1 VRGPAYFV
9 KSNNGGTNWTVVNLT
24 AAGVMNG
31 IMDVHFQDLT
41 NGWVVGMDT
50 NAYSSSCS
58 APYHGCIARTTN
70 GGQTWTPVVT
80 TSLSCC
86 YFWKMAWP
94 STNVGYASLQQNGT
108 ISAIIFYKTTNGG
121 QTWVSNGIPISAAGG
136 CAFYLQGIG
145 FADTNTGWMGGASCA
160 TYQDSFIQTTDGGV
174 TWTPIG
180 YFDTTHMNRLKF
192 TATNWGYACG
202 FALHLYSPPLSLTN
216 PPPSEVVAGGSS
228 AQFQAGA
235 YPLAPASYQWLWN
248 GVAIAGATNST
259 FTLANAGR
267 TNEGA
272 YAVVISNSY
281 GTIISSNATLQVE
294 VPQILFPPKVLP
306 AGGVELGF
314 GDWDGSP
321 LTSNDFLNLE
331 LEASTNLI
339 NWQQLNL
346 PYSLSNGII
355 QVSDPTNLPARF
367 YRVVEH

>member
-1 VRGPAYFV
+1 
-9 KSNNGGTNWTVVNLT
+9 
-24 AAGVMNG
+24 
-31 IMDVHFQDLT
+31 
-41 NGWVVGMDT
+41 
-50 NAYSSSCS
+50 
-58 APYHGCIARTTN
+58 
-70 GGQTWTPVVT
+70 
-80 TSLSCC
+80 
-86 YFWKMAWP
+86 
-94 STNVGYASLQQNGT
+94 
-108 ISAIIFYKTTNGG
+108 
-121 QTWVSNGIPISAAGG
+121 
-136 CAFYLQGIG
+136 
-145 FADTNTGWMGGASCA
+145 
-160 TYQDSFIQTTDGGV
+160 
-174 TWTPIG
+174 
-180 YFDTTHMNRLKF
+180 
-192 TATNWGYACG
+192 
-202 FALHLYSPPLSLTN
+202 
-216 PPPSEVVAGGSS
+216 
-228 AQFQAGA
+228 
-235 YPLAPASYQWLWN
+235 
-248 GVAIAGATNST
+248 
-259 FTLANAGR
+259 LANAGR